1 MRATPTHIAPDVAGA
16 IAAATPARRRR
27 LFSELVDS
35 GRFCRDTPLGGI
47 LHGRSVSLREI
58 TDGDSLHVCVDES
71 GRMSVHV
78 DRFSPVAGACPDGR
92 CRYSLRAAVAH
103 VVAHVAAQLR
113 RLATGARGRHRCRLE
128 CELVEVDE
136 AAPVRCHPSGQEW
149 AELEPAGPAPLQLVM
164 GCGAGAGEGEG
175 CSHHQAG

>member
-1 MRATPTHIAPDVAGA
+1 MRATTTHIAPEVADA
-16 IAAATPARRRR
+16 ISATTPARRLR

-58 TDGDSLHVCVDES
+58 TDGDSLHVCADDA
-71 GRMSVHV
+71 GRLSVHV

-92 CRYSLRAAVAH
+92 CRYSLRA
-103 VVAHVAAQLR
+103 VVAHLFAHVSAQLH

-128 CELVEVDE
+128 CELVEDDE
-136 AAPVRCHPSGQEW
+136 VAGDAPEPELHCHPSGRDLG
-149 AELEPAGPAPLQLVM
+149 ADAAADGRPPLQLVM
-164 GCGAGAGEGEG
+164 GCGAGAGEG
-175 CSHHQAG
+175 